1 MHCGRRSTNKT
12 QWKTQCKFQC
22 IKIHS
27 NVSSCW
33 EILWVKVLGAA
44 HMLIFRFLTGTWE
57 HHVYWWRRDGQNWFP
72 GRSDVK
78 QRPSRGF
85 TVKCYSLLYIN
96 MSICP
101 YGYEPP
107 SADSQCRVTWA
118 CDDRCWKK
126 RFINSIRWFVL
137 EFYELITLLLIIL
150 DQSLA
155 WVFKSVLIKLGLWN
169 QW

>member
-1 MHCGRRSTNKT
+1 MHCGRRSTSKT

-57 HHVYWWRRDGQNWFP
+57 HHVYWWRRDRQNWFP

-85 TVKCYSLLYIN
+85 TVKCDSLLYIN

-101 YGYEPP
+101 YGYEPN
-107 SADSQCRVTWA
+107 SQCRVTWA
-118 CDDRCWKK
+118 CDDRCWEKK
-126 RFINSIRWFVL
+126 VHKFYQVICIGILWTYNSAINNIRSIFG
-137 EFYELITLLLIIL
+137 
-150 DQSLA
+150 
-155 WVFKSVLIKLGLWN
+155 LGV
-169 QW
+169 QIHID